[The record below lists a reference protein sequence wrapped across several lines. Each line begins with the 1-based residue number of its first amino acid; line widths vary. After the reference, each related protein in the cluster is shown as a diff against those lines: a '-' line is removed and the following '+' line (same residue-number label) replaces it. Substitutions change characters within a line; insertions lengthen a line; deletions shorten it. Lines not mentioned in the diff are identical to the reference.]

1 MGKSELRR
9 CSQPDRLGRRKSIY
23 AWLLQLF
30 SQAGTMNRALILY
43 LPLMAMLGLGGCDY
57 PKKIQEHAEPWRVL
71 EPGQPPMNPR
81 VEILEQ
87 GQGLVVEPGDLVQ
100 VRVTGWSFT
109 EGRWLA
115 FGEWWIWIG
124 FSSSKEN
131 AFFGYAPM
139 IAAGLLGMRP
149 GSKLKFLDP
158 SPIGADHGYVGTL
171 NPNPFGDPGYYSFR
185 KNTTD
190 FMPVHPLKPESGFSA
205 LEIKRVCKGPTQ
217 YRTVRLFDDSPVKVD
232 TGSFKS
238 YTSNEPRE
246 TWIDEA
252 RMTAECQDGRKV
264 TFQYGPISST
274 TPGKKSRTPVMGYFD
289 SWFNDA
295 WSKIPKGVQFENN
308 RPPVAP
314 PTGEPTRFTTRPD
327 TPVKIDILARA
338 SDPDGDH
345 LTARIIKSPSHGQ
358 LTANPDGSLTY
369 SPEKGWIGSDDL
381 SYKVSDGLV
390 ESGLAWVYVYVAP
403 DKK

>member
-1 MGKSELRR
+1 MKRSL
-9 CSQPDRLGRRKSIY
+9 K
-23 AWLLQLF
+23 LF
-30 SQAGTMNRALILY
+30 

-57 PKKIQEHAEPWRVL
+57 PKKIQEIPEPWQTLDPGVPRARFPTPKVL
-71 EPGQPPMNPR
+71 TEGKGA
-81 VEILEQ
+81 VIA
-87 GQGLVVEPGDLVQ
+87 PGDLVQ
-100 VRVTGWSFT
+100 LHIRSKSGIP
-109 EGRWLA
+109 GRIWNDW
-115 FGEWWIWIG
+115 GNWWIWVG
-124 FSSSKEN
+124 FRAREETS
-131 AFFGYAPM
+131 FFSTEPRTASALVGLREGSIIEFVDGNDGSGKSPEF
-139 IAAGLLGMRP
+139 AGILQ
-149 GSKLKFLDP
+149 
-158 SPIGADHGYVGTL
+158 
-171 NPNPFGDPGYYSFR
+171 PNVFGDADFYSWR
-185 KNTTD
+185 KNVTD
-190 FMPVHPLKPESGFSA
+190 SVNIYVSSYSTPSTV
-205 LEIKRVCKGPTQ
+205 EIKRVCKGQAQ
-217 YRTVRLFDDSPVKVD
+217 YRTVRLFDDSSVKVE
-232 TGSFKS
+232 TGGFKS

-327 TPVKIDILARA
+327 TPVKIDILAGAR
-338 SDPDGDH
+338 DPDGDH
-345 LTARIIKSPSHGQ
+345 LTARIVKSPGHGQ
-358 LTANPDGSLTY
+358 LTANPDGSFSY
-369 SPEKGWIGSDDL
+369 SPEKGWIGRDDL